1 MQRYH
6 KFSDNKNRSIAVRDD
21 FVIHGNS
28 KVLRETVPNSEAF
41 AYGMCYI
48 MQTRI
53 AKARSPRPRA
63 ISVKCFCSY
72 SSRCVIRLSIFFFSP
87 LPPFYI
93 SYFYLIYNSLIHF

>member
-1 MQRYH
+1 MQRCH
-6 KFSDNKNRSIAVRDD
+6 KFSDNKNRSIAVRD

-28 KVLRETVPNSEAF
+28 KVLRETVSNSEAF

-72 SSRCVIRLSIFFFSP
+72 SSRCVIRLSIFFF
-87 LPPFYI
+87 PPFLLSTYPVFI
-93 SYFYLIYNSLIHF
+93 